1 MKCES
6 RKCSPKL
13 EELNR
18 LKAKFW
24 WVPLAAKMEST
35 DNRNG
40 NHHNHPNPLLEA
52 DTVATTHI

>member
-24 WVPLAAKMEST
+24 WVPLAAKLEST
-35 DNRNG
+35 DNGMETTATIPIRCQK
-40 NHHNHPNPLLEA
+40 EA
-52 DTVATTHI
+52 ISL